1 MMSAT
6 QQMGVFQQPAKPE
19 SHTLKT
25 HQPSWT
31 TIGDNTQARHKRVSG
46 AVPVLNKI
54 VREEDAV
61 DFFEAVLEPGDRVCI
76 EGTNQKHAQVLS
88 RALAQVDPGTIHHL
102 HILQSTLSLPEHLD
116 IFEKGI
122 ARKID
127 LSYAGGQSRRFAEM
141 VIKGQ
146 IELGAIHTYVELYA
160 RYFLDLQPRVAIIA
174 AHAADAAGNLYTGG
188 NTEDTPAIV
197 EAAKFK
203 QGIVIAQVDEI
214 MEKLPRVD
222 IPADWVDYIV
232 PTAQPFYQEALFTR
246 DPAKITEKSILMA
259 MMAIK
264 GIYAPYGVQS
274 LNHGIGF
281 DTAAIELLLPT
292 YGAELGLKGK
302 ICTHWVLNPHPTL
315 IPAIEA
321 GWVQAIY
328 CFGSEK
334 GMEDYVAARPDVF
347 ATGPDGSLRS
357 NRAFAQLAGHYA
369 VDMFIGSTLEI
380 DQWGNSSTATADRIV
395 GFGGAPN
402 MGANAPGRRHH
413 TKTWLEVG
421 KHYALNP
428 QLNGPMPV
436 GKRLIVQIVQ
446 SCRNPLRPTFV
457 EKLSAWELAEKAYLP
472 LPPVMIYGQDLSHI
486 VTDIGIAHLYR
497 CKDLDERRACICAVA
512 GDAPLGKLVDANKI
526 GELRDR
532 GLVQYPEDLGVN
544 VQDATHD
551 RLAAQSLDELVEQSG
566 GLYRI
571 PESFNE

>member
-1 MMSAT
+1 MKT
-6 QQMGVFQQPAKPE
+6 QQ
-19 SHTLKT
+19 H
-25 HQPSWT
+25 SWT
-31 TIGDNTQARHKRVSG
+31 TIGDNTQARHRRVAA
-46 AVPVLNKI
+46 AVPVSGKI

-61 DFFEAVLEPGDRVCI
+61 KLFEAVLEPGDRVCI

-88 RALAQVDPGTIHHL
+88 RALSQVDPGKIHNL

-127 LSYAGGQSRRFAEM
+127 ISYAGSQGKRFADM
-141 VIKGQ
+141 VLNGR

-160 RYFLDLQPRVAIIA
+160 RYFLDLQPRVAVIA

-197 EAAKFK
+197 EATKFR
-203 QGIVIAQVDEI
+203 QGIVIVQVNEVAQ
-214 MEKLPRVD
+214 KLPRVD

-232 PTAQPFYQEALFTR
+232 PTAEPFHQEALFTR
-246 DPAKITEKSILMA
+246 DPAKITEQSILMA

-264 GIYAPYGVQS
+264 GIYGPYGVQS

-321 GWVQAIY
+321 GWVQAVY

-357 NRAFAQLAGHYA
+357 NRAFAQLAGHYT

-413 TKTWLEVG
+413 TKAWLEVG
-421 KHYALNP
+421 KNYALNP
-428 QLNGPMPV
+428 LLNGPMPV

-446 SCRNPLRPTFV
+446 SCRNPQRPTFV
-457 EKLSAWELAEKAYLP
+457 EKLSAWELAEKAHLP

-486 VTDIGIAHLYR
+486 VTDIGIARLYR

-512 GDAPLGKLVDANKI
+512 GESPLGKLADAKRTE
-526 GELRDR
+526 ELRDR
-532 GLVQYPEDLGVN
+532 GLVQYPEDLGIN
-544 VQDATHD
+544 PRQATRD
-551 RLAAQSLDELVEQSG
+551 WLAAQSLDELAVLSG
-566 GLYRI
+566 GLYTV
-571 PESFNE
+571 PEKIDE

>member
-1 MMSAT
+1 LKT
-6 QQMGVFQQPAKPE
+6 QQ
-19 SHTLKT
+19 H
-25 HQPSWT
+25 SWT
-31 TIGDNTQARHKRVSG
+31 TIGDNTKARHRRVAA
-46 AVPVLNKI
+46 AVPVSGKI
-54 VREEDAV
+54 VAEADAV
-61 DFFEAVLEPGDRVCI
+61 KLFEALLEPADRVCI

-88 RALAQVDPGTIHHL
+88 KALAAVDPQKINNL

-127 LSYAGGQSRRFAEM
+127 LSYAGGQAKRLADM
-141 VIKGQ
+141 VQKGQ
-146 IELGAIHTYVELYA
+146 IELGAIHTFVELYA

-174 AHAADAAGNLYTGG
+174 AISADGKGNLYTGG
-188 NTEDTPAIV
+188 NTEDTPTIV
-197 EAAKFK
+197 EATKFK
-203 QGIVIAQVDEI
+203 QGIVIAQVNGI
-214 MEKLPRVD
+214 VEKLPRVD
-222 IPADWVDYIV
+222 IPADWVDYVV
-232 PTAQPFYQEALFTR
+232 PTEEPFHLEALFTR

-264 GIYAPYGVQS
+264 GIYGHYGVQS

-302 ICTHWVLNPHPTL
+302 VCTHWALNPHPTL

-321 GWVQAIY
+321 GWVQAVF

-334 GMEDYVAARPDVF
+334 GMEEYVAARPDIF
-347 ATGPDGSLRS
+347 SIGPDGSLRS

-380 DQWGNSSTATADRIV
+380 DQWGNSSTASTDRIV

-413 TKTWLEVG
+413 TNAWLEVG
-421 KHYALNP
+421 KNYAMNTL
-428 QLNGPMPV
+428 LNGPMPV

-446 SCRNPLRPTFV
+446 SCRNPERPTFV
-457 EKLSAWELAEKAYLP
+457 EKLSAWELAEKANLP

-512 GDAPLGKLVDANKI
+512 GVAPLGKLVDVNKI
-526 GELRDR
+526 DELRSR
-532 GLVQYPEDLGVN
+532 GLVQYPEDLGIN
-544 VQDATHD
+544 PAHAT
-551 RLAAQSLDELVEQSG
+551 RELLAAKSFDELVEWSG
-566 GLYRI
+566 GLYKV
-571 PESFNE
+571 PEQFSA

>member
-1 MMSAT
+1 
-6 QQMGVFQQPAKPE
+6 VP
-19 SHTLKT
+19 L
-25 HQPSWT
+25 
-31 TIGDNTQARHKRVSG
+31 SG
-46 AVPVLNKI
+46 KI
-54 VREEDAV
+54 VSAEDAV
-61 DFFEAVLEPGDRVCI
+61 RFFEAVLEPGDRVCI
-76 EGTNQKHAQVLS
+76 EGANQKHAQVLS
-88 RALAQVDPGTIHHL
+88 QALAAVDPRKINNL

-122 ARKID
+122 ARTID
-127 LSYAGGQSRRFAEM
+127 LSYAGTQSKRFADM
-141 VIKGQ
+141 VVKGK

-160 RYFLDLQPRVAIIA
+160 RYFLDLQPRVAFIA

-197 EAAKFK
+197 EATKFK
-203 QGIVIAQVDEI
+203 QGIVIAQVNGV

-222 IPADWVDYIV
+222 IPAGWVDYIV
-232 PTAQPFYQEALFTR
+232 PTVEPFHQEALFTR
-246 DPAKITEKSILMA
+246 DPAKITQKSILMA

-264 GIYAPYGVQS
+264 GIYGPYGVQS

-292 YGAELGLKGK
+292 YGKELGLKGK

-321 GWVQAIY
+321 GWVKAVY

-347 ATGPDGSLRS
+347 AIGPDGSLRS

-402 MGANAPGRRHH
+402 MGAQAPGRRHH
-413 TKTWLEVG
+413 TKAWLEAG
-421 KHYALNP
+421 ENYAMNSL
-428 QLNGPMPV
+428 LNGPMPV
-436 GKRLIVQIVQ
+436 GRRLIVQIVQ
-446 SCRNPLRPTFV
+446 SCRNPQRPTFV
-457 EKLSAWELAEKAYLP
+457 ERLSAWELAEKAHLP

-497 CKDLDERRACICAVA
+497 CRDIDERRACICAVA
-512 GDAPLGKLVDANKI
+512 GDAPLGKLADAKRTQ
-526 GELRDR
+526 ELRDR
-532 GLVQYPEDLGVN
+532 GLVQYPDDLGIDPR
-544 VQDATHD
+544 QATRD
-551 RLAAQSLDELVEQSG
+551 RLAAQSLNELVEQSG
-566 GLYRI
+566 GLYRV
-571 PESFNE
+571 PDGFGE